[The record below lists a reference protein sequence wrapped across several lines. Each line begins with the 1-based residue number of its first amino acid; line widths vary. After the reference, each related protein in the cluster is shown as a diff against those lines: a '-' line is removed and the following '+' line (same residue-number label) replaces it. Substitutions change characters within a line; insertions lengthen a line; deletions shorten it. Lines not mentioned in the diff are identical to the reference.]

1 MPYKH
6 PIPDAPIAPSMLP
19 RVAAANLT
27 SQDVLILT
35 KPGNNPGEKNKGL
48 EQRSMTMEQIITT
61 ILTTLPA
68 STIPIVVCVLGCC
81 FIYLKIGKD
90 RKQTKTERDN
100 QTDELDKRL
109 TLVEHDVEFMKE
121 QNALF
126 GQKLDRILEELT
138 AIKVELAKKM
148 DVK

>member
-1 MPYKH
+1 MESV
-6 PIPDAPIAPSMLP
+6 I
-19 RVAAANLT
+19 
-27 SQDVLILT
+27 
-35 KPGNNPGEKNKGL
+35 
-48 EQRSMTMEQIITT
+48 MTVI
-61 ILTTLPA
+61 
-68 STIPIVVCVLGCC
+68 STISPAALPVVVCVLGCC

-138 AIKVELAKKM
+138 AIKVELAKKADM
-148 DVK
+148 NNK